1 MRQASVKSLYDTYK
15 NMSYTDI
22 YCSAMRQRCADEEMS
37 GNAYWHFQDKADEAI
52 TALEALVLSV
62 SGVRWKGCEGMQN
75 ASVEKE
81 AATLSEDD
89 SQTQNNHYSRYVCIW
104 LYYVKVVNRS

>member
-1 MRQASVKSLYDTYK
+1 MRQASIKSLYDAYK

-37 GNAYWHFQDKADEAI
+37 GNGYWHLQDKADEAI

-62 SGVRWKGCEGMQN
+62 SGVRWKDCEGKQN

-81 AATLSEDD
+81 SAALSDND
-89 SQTQNNHYSRYVCIW
+89 SQMQNNRYSRYVFIW
-104 LYYVKVVNRS
+104 LSGYPM